1 MKNYLIGFLLL
12 SFSSLA
18 QKPFGKINSGLPIDT
33 LAASCGSCNFKMAK
47 KGCFLAVK
55 KDDIAYEV
63 KGTGLDDHGDA
74 HAEDGFCMAVRKAR
88 VQGKVE
94 KGFFVAT
101 YFELLK

>member
-1 MKNYLIGFLLL
+1 MKNYLFGFLLI
-12 SFSSLA
+12 SFTGFA
-18 QKPFGKINSGLPIDT
+18 QKPFGKINVSQRVDT
-33 LAASCGSCNFKMAK
+33 LDASCGSCNFQMPK

-55 KDDIAYEV
+55 VNGIACEV

-74 HAEDGFCMAVRKAR
+74 YAQDGFCMAVRKAR

-94 KGFFVAT
+94 HGYFIAN